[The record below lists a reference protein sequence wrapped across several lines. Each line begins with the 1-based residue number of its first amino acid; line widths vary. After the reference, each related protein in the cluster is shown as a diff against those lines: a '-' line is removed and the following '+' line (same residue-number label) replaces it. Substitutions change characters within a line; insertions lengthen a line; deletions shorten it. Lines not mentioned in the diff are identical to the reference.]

1 MHPLSH
7 LLPLGNGSSG
17 LHFGPGTRKREGVT
31 SQGVPV
37 GLEVGGYTFPAT
49 HLLPEPSVAGSSR
62 YLSPNPP
69 SGSGPSS
76 LPAGPGLLPV
86 DPGGGA
92 AGEDPGGGGGG
103 SGVPGGPEGSG
114 RGAKEGKALMLW
126 PFSPTARA
134 LPSRAAMS
142 EGESKESSGGEC
154 PVCYEKFREMEGA
167 SRTLSCGHMFCHDCL
182 VKYLLSTRVDGQ
194 VQRTVVCPVCR
205 YVTFLCKKSSCWP
218 SKLDKSAQT
227 LAVPMGLP
235 PVPPPDTLG
244 HANSLALSQPFWR
257 PSPNQGVQLTLDPPP
272 GLLQEPQIFIIS
284 CHGMPLGKQDSIL
297 PGRSQAE
304 LLEASPVP
312 SSTRSFCSRSQALLL
327 IILIAVVAMVPAILP
342 WVLLVRK
349 HA

>member
-1 MHPLSH
+1 
-7 LLPLGNGSSG
+7 
-17 LHFGPGTRKREGVT
+17 
-31 SQGVPV
+31 
-37 GLEVGGYTFPAT
+37 
-49 HLLPEPSVAGSSR
+49 
-62 YLSPNPP
+62 
-69 SGSGPSS
+69 
-76 LPAGPGLLPV
+76 
-86 DPGGGA
+86 
-92 AGEDPGGGGGG
+92 
-103 SGVPGGPEGSG
+103 
-114 RGAKEGKALMLW
+114 
-126 PFSPTARA
+126 
-134 LPSRAAMS
+134 MS